1 MPPADTRVA
10 AAETR
15 GVGEARSRARA
26 HIRARDWARRRRTT
40 RVALQGLVLVLGV
53 SLVAAGAVMLV
64 LPGPGWAAI
73 VLGLLVLASEFT
85 WAERLLDPLR
95 KLARRAS
102 DAVRTR
108 RDAVRCTD
116 AAPGRVG
123 AEGKRTSAPGRT

>member
-26 HIRARDWARRRRTT
+26 HIRARDWARGRRTT
-40 RVALQGLVLVLGV
+40 RLALKVVVLVLGL
-53 SLVAAGAVMLV
+53 SFVAAGVVMLV

-73 VLGLLVLASEFT
+73 FLGLLVLASEFT
-85 WAERLLDPLR
+85 WAERLLDPLK

-102 DAVRTR
+102 DAVRR
-108 RDAVRCTD
+108 RRGDAVR
-116 AAPGRVG
+116 
-123 AEGKRTSAPGRT
+123 